1 MEVVMRLEGHQNVRQ
16 QKHQLWSW
24 VIILHLTS
32 CTQSLSLFSLWKE
45 FKICRTSTNAYLW
58 KHSHSGSW
66 STSLPH
72 HWSCH
77 SFTQCHVATL
87 PGSPLLSHFWKHTMT
102 HIFATSLVL
111 SASVSPVTPLLCSSH
126 PMSRLQ
132 AACRAQQTDFL
143 QTHSQISQFL
153 TKCII
158 SFGSQ
163 TSPSHWCFKSKV
175 QKKINFS
182 LQSLVLWRNPSKI
195 C

>member
-1 MEVVMRLEGHQNVRQ
+1 MSSIIVTFFSVKRIQNMSNEY
-16 QKHQLWSW
+16 KW
-24 VIILHLTS
+24 V
-32 CTQSLSLFSLWKE
+32 SLK
-45 FKICRTSTNAYLW
+45 TD
-58 KHSHSGSW
+58 SHSGGW
-66 STSLPH
+66 SASLPH

-87 PGSPLLSHFWKHTMT
+87 QPGSPLLSHFQKHTMT

-111 SASVSPVTPLLCSSH
+111 SALVSPVTPLLCSSH

-143 QTHSQISQFL
+143 TTHSQISQFL
-153 TKCII
+153 TKYII